1 MPSQKAGISPEIN
14 GGKKFENVGPSHPPK
29 KNVAV
34 IAHMLNIFI
43 YSAKK
48 NIANLNPEYS
58 VWKPPTNS
66 CSASTR
72 SNGALFTSAIEAT
85 KNIAKATNW
94 GNIFQFGIKL
104 TIASKNGIGL
114 ERWPSWL

>member
-1 MPSQKAGISPEIN
+1 MIADKN
-14 GGKKFENVGPSHPPK
+14 GGRKFSNVGPSHPPR

-58 VWKPPTNS
+58 VWKPPTSS

-72 SNGALFTSAIEAT
+72 SKGALFTSATAAI
-85 KNIAKATNW
+85 KNIPKATNC
-94 GNIFQFGIKL
+94 GNTFHLGMKETIEFNIGIELDKF
-104 TIASKNGIGL
+104 
-114 ERWPSWL
+114 PD

>member
-48 NIANLNPEYS
+48 NIANLNP
-58 VWKPPTNS
+58 
-66 CSASTR
+66 
-72 SNGALFTSAIEAT
+72 
-85 KNIAKATNW
+85 
-94 GNIFQFGIKL
+94 
-104 TIASKNGIGL
+104 
-114 ERWPSWL
+114 